1 MVTWIKDVRDS
12 EDGFKEDLGDN
23 VPDLETG

>member
-1 MVTWIKDVRDS
+1 MVIWIKDVRDS

-23 VPDLETG
+23 VLDLEIG